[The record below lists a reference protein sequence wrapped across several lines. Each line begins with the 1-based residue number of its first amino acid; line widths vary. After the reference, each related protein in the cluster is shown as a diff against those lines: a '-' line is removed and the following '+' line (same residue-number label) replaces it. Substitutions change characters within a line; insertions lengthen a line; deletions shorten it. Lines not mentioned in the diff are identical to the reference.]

1 MIMIVNLDRF
11 DNTTADDEVT
21 VAEEEFEGVQVPV
34 EIKPAVDKDEE
45 GGGGIPTPEDRE
57 AGRLGIMM
65 TKSERFGH
73 ERGGGIAK
81 CTRLL
86 CCAFMLVGNAGKLG
100 PRGRGQAHLT
110 AAP

>member
-1 MIMIVNLDRF
+1 MTNYDRV
-11 DNTTADDEVT
+11 DHATIDEEET
-21 VAEEEFEGVQVPV
+21 VAEEEFEGVQVSV
-34 EIKPAVDKDEE
+34 ETKPEVAEDEE
-45 GGGGIPTPEDRE
+45 DGGDIPTSDDKE
-57 AGRLGIMM
+57 AWKLGILMS
-65 TKSERFGH
+65 KQECFGH